1 MDSKKKARS
10 TVSFKD
16 IQIAYLI
23 EGIGGVTELVQNKK
37 NIGQSLRR
45 AERELR
51 AAGTKTDSLA
61 QFIATIGTGT
71 RGRSV
76 PATGQERIYRA
87 QKLQSGGVFLRLPL
101 SPLGTG
107 KSGKVKVRFER
118 DRIVVENGG

>member
-1 MDSKKKARS
+1 METNQKPRS

-16 IQIAYLI
+16 IQIVYLI
-23 EGIGGVTELVQNKK
+23 EGITGVATLVENKK
-37 NIGQSLRR
+37 NVGQSLRR

-51 AAGTKTDSLA
+51 EAGTKTDSLA
-61 QFIATIGTGT
+61 QFISTIGTGT

-101 SPLGTG
+101 SPLGTD

-118 DRIVVENGG
+118 DRIIVENGN

>member
-1 MDSKKKARS
+1 MDATKKARS

-23 EGIGGVTELVQNKK
+23 EGIGGVTALVQNKK
-37 NIGQSLRR
+37 NVGQSLRR

-51 AAGTKTDSLA
+51 TAGTKTETLA

-101 SPLGTG
+101 SPLGTD

-118 DRIVVENGG
+118 DRIVVENG

>member
-1 MDSKKKARS
+1 MDSKKKVRA

-16 IQIAYLI
+16 IQIAYLMG
-23 EGIGGVTELVQNKK
+23 GINSVTALVQNKK

-45 AERELR
+45 AERELK
-51 AAGTKTDSLA
+51 AAGTKTEALV

-76 PATGQERIYRA
+76 PSMGQERIYRA

-101 SPLGTG
+101 SPLGTD
-107 KSGKVKVRFER
+107 KCGKVKVRFER
-118 DRIVVENGG
+118 DRITVENG